1 MKLKDE
7 SGVVMLKVALDG
19 QRGIWRRIAVKR
31 DQTLDDLARAI
42 NRAFDRN
49 NDHLYAFY
57 VGQKTGKPTRS
68 QVVSASRRYPHPEA
82 TDPFLEREGI
92 ERNAANATLASLRL
106 ADNQV
111 FYYLFDFGD
120 EWWHIITVEQT
131 KAEGEPEQQYPAVI
145 ARRGE
150 SPEQYPEYEEE

>member
-7 SGVVMLKVALDG
+7 SGIVVLKVALDG
-19 QRGIWRRIAVKR
+19 RRGIWRRIAVKR

-57 VGQKTGKPTRS
+57 VGQKTGKPTRR
-68 QVVSASRRYPHPEA
+68 QIVSASRRYPHPNA
-82 TDPFLEREGI
+82 TDPFLEREGV

-106 ADNQV
+106 AEGQV

-131 KAEGEPEQQYPAVI
+131 KAEEAPEQQYPAVL